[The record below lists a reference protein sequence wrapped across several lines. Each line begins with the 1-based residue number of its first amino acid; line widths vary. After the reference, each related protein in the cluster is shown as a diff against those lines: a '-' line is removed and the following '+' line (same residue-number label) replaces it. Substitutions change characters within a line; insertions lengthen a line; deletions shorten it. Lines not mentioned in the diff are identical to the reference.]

1 MYTLHMTFMFAQTQT
16 FISVLLVYRRM
27 QTTLKK
33 LPLAAMLAIFC
44 NNNILAE
51 ELLDG
56 LTLSSAQSAQGGDNS
71 YSTGLSGLVSM
82 RPSPYYGTDF
92 QLGVFGKSGP
102 FDYSICLD
110 GAAVAYLPAGSSGI
124 NLYAKA
130 GLANIYSF
138 TSNGTA
144 SNLAPTYGAG
154 VEIKGKTNAVRL
166 GFQHYNVGNASLN
179 PSLSSNLIGISYL
192 GIVK

>member
-1 MYTLHMTFMFAQTQT
+1 MLKLRMTSMFARTPGS
-16 FISVLLVYRRM
+16 ISVFLIFCRVQTALRRF
-27 QTTLKK
+27 
-33 LPLAAMLAIFC
+33 AFWAMISIFC
-44 NNNILAE
+44 NHNIFAE

-56 LTLSSAQSAQGGDNS
+56 LTLSSAQSAQGGENN

-82 RPSPYYGTDF
+82 RPSAYYGTDF

-110 GAAVAYLPAGSSGI
+110 GAAVAYIPLGSSGI

-138 TSNGTA
+138 TSTGTA
-144 SNLAPTYGAG
+144 SNLTPTYGAG
-154 VEIKGKTNAVRL
+154 IEIKGKTNAVRL
-166 GFQHYNVGNASLN
+166 SFQHYNVGNASLN
-179 PSLSSNLIGISYL
+179 PSVSSNLIGISYL
-192 GIVK
+192 GLVK